1 MINLLP
7 FELRKERLYGRRNR
21 VLFSFVISLFVTA
34 GIVSIIMTG
43 GLGFVGSEEEVI
55 QSEITSN
62 NEQVLK
68 LESEIKD
75 VSSVALRLRAAD
87 KLFDSSIVFSELVPQ
102 IGSLLPQGTIINS
115 LALTGGETDPL
126 TLDVSLAGADLAPV
140 LQSNLVQS
148 ELFEAADVNS
158 ITPIGSTDNIYQF
171 NASVSVSFT
180 GSAEAKRKVAA
191 QAAAAR
197 ELREQQDEAE
207 TQ

>member
-7 FELRKERLYGRRNR
+7 FDLRKERLYGRRNKI
-21 VLFSFVISLFVTA
+21 LFSFVLCLFVTA
-34 GIVSIIMTG
+34 GIVSFIMIG
-43 GLGFVGSEEEVI
+43 GIGFVGSEEEGI
-55 QSEITSN
+55 AAEIASN
-62 NEQVLK
+62 NEQILK

-126 TLDVSLAGADLAPV
+126 TLDVNLSGANLAPV
-140 LQSNLVQS
+140 LQSNLIQS

-158 ITPIGSTDNIYQF
+158 ITPLGNTDTIYQF

-180 GSAEAKRKVAA
+180 GSAEAKRKIAA

-197 ELREQQDEAE
+197 ALREQQEE
-207 TQ
+207 EESQ